1 MARGGKRAGAG
12 RKAVVSELS
21 RLAIGAR
28 CEELWQNEW
37 KAGVKRAVATAT
49 ATVAVEWQSVN
60 TIPVAERKRWLQSHA
75 YDDHRDN
82 IELALREQQKI
93 AASDERDPCRGI
105 RIVPRRPKGAREAIM
120 DQVSEE
126 QSAKRGVLV
135 SRRLVESCWKEFRRL
150 EQAVRMSV

>member
-1 MARGGKRAGAG
+1 MSRGGRRAGAG
-12 RKAVVSELS
+12 RKPVLSELS

-28 CEELWQNEW
+28 CEELWRNEW
-37 KAGVKRAVATAT
+37 KAGVKRAVTAAT

-60 TIPVAERKRWLQSHA
+60 AIPVAERKRWLRPNA

-82 IELALREQQKI
+82 IEFALREQQKI

-105 RIVPRRPKGAREAIM
+105 RIVPRRPKGRREAIV

-135 SRRLVESCWKEFRRL
+135 SRRLVESCWKEFRRV
-150 EQAVRMSV
+150 EQAVRTSV